1 MKTIRLYKFK
11 DSISRKMPLFS
22 EQSNLNSLND
32 LMQSD
37 LMDVEIVTEYIIDI
51 SDDVLVEKLQDSKLL
66 ELCNDAKETI
76 EHYFV
81 TTIDNYDLI

>member
-1 MKTIRLYKFK
+1 MKTIHLYKFK

-51 SDDVLVEKLQDSKLL
+51 SDDIPAEKLTHSALL
-66 ELCNDAKETI
+66 ELCTAAKETI

-81 TTIDNYDLI
+81 TTVDNYDVI